1 MFLSQRIGHFYESL
15 NLEPEIALN
24 YVNIYEILLDFDG
37 TNKNN
42 LFMNLLKLKTLN
54 ERHATLL

>member
-24 YVNIYEILLDFDG
+24 YVNIYEIPLDFDS
-37 TNKNN
+37 TNTK
-42 LFMNLLKLKTLN
+42 FVYEPPKT
-54 ERHATLL
+54 